1 MQLVAPP
8 LLEPILGLSVGG
20 SVAGL
25 VLGLLLMVFGWMAHR
40 FWIVL
45 FATVTAG
52 LVGLSPIAKVSGATP
67 LVAGVLLAISA
78 GMMALALAR
87 IMAFVA
93 GGAALWL
100 AVQMIAPA
108 AADRFLCFVVGGLA
122 GLLMFRLWMMV
133 LTSLAGTL
141 TMTYSALCLLDQLGK
156 LDAMAWAQERGPMLN
171 WFCLGGTVVGLI
183 AQFLLERFRKKLKKQ
198 REEQSQLQRAEME
211 LEKRKKN
218 GKSWWPFGA
227 KSQAA

>member
-8 LLEPILGLSVGG
+8 LLEPILGLSLGACA
-20 SVAGL
+20 AGL
-25 VLGLLLMVFGWMAHR
+25 ILGLLLLVFGWLAHR

-45 FATVTAG
+45 FATVAAG

-93 GGAALWL
+93 GGAAVCL
-100 AVQMIAPA
+100 ALQLIVPA
-108 AADRFLCFVVGGLA
+108 VTDRFLYFVVGGLA

-156 LDAMAWAQERGPMLN
+156 LDAMAWATERGNMLN
-171 WFCLGGTVVGLI
+171 YLCLGGTVVGLI

-198 REEQSQLQRAEME
+198 REEQAQLHRAEME
-211 LEKRKKN
+211 LEKRKK
-218 GKSWWPFGA
+218 GKTWWPFGG